1 MNTSIYSKR
10 DTTELNV
17 VRTAILTSNR
27 FRKWRQHIQSQLR
40 ELHKIQTST
49 NNSK

>member
-27 FRKWRQHIQSQLR
+27 FGKWRQHIQSQLKEINR
-40 ELHKIQTST
+40 LQTST